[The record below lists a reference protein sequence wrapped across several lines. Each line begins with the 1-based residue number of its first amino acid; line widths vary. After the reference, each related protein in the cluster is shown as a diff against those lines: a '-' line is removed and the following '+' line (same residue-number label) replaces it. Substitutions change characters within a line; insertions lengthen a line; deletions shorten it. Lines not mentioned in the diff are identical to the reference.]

1 MTRILCNAHFHL
13 SRINTLE
20 WDCCVTY
27 VCILKGWQTAFQSG
41 FTISLF
47 HLYCGS
53 IPLLHIPTVVLSV
66 CILWIFHPNGCIVLS
81 SCDLEFTLVVMLNI
95 FSMWVFIICVSSF
108 GKNLFSRLA
117 HLKKTY
123 YPFLTGEFW
132 EFLNVFILDKRSLP
146 NMYFQRLSPHLQ
158 IVFSLSQ
165 DMFHRP
171 SSFSF
176 EIIYFLVLFL
186 MWFSSE
192 VWSYTLWSRQEDI
205 LVFSEKFKRFYFT
218 FKCMVHF
225 SLVL

>member
-1 MTRILCNAHFHL
+1 MTRVLCNAHFHL

-41 FTISLF
+41 LTISLF

-66 CILWIFHPNGCIVLS
+66 CILWIFHPNGCIVIS

-117 HLKKTY
+117 HLKK
-123 YPFLTGEFW
+123 
-132 EFLNVFILDKRSLP
+132 NIL
-146 NMYFQRLSPHLQ
+146 
-158 IVFSLSQ
+158 
-165 DMFHRP
+165 
-171 SSFSF
+171 SFS
-176 EIIYFLVLFL
+176 YWWVLRVFKCVYSGQKKFAQYVL
-186 MWFSSE
+186 SKAFSSSTDRLFIVTGHVSQTE
-192 VWSYTLWSRQEDI
+192 Q
-205 LVFSEKFKRFYFT
+205 F
-218 FKCMVHF
+218 
-225 SLVL
+225 